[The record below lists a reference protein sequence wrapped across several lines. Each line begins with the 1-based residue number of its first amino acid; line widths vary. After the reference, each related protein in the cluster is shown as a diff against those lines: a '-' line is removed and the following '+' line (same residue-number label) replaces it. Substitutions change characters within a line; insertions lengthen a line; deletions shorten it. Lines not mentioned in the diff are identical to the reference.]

1 MKEKYVLTALFY
13 LIASLIVYAFVKL
26 SPDADDGT
34 PGLGSN
40 IFLFFI
46 TMITLLVI
54 INFIKGII
62 IKKDFYI
69 IAAIHTAAIILIYLF
84 VFR

>member
-40 IFLFFI
+40 IFLF
-46 TMITLLVI
+46 LLP
-54 INFIKGII
+54 
-62 IKKDFYI
+62 
-69 IAAIHTAAIILIYLF
+69 
-84 VFR
+84 